1 MTQEEKLGIP
11 RSVCGFTLPLGSQ
24 INLDGEAY
32 YQVLS
37 IFFVANAMGIHF
49 ALAQQVLLAIVVTI
63 GTTGTAGIAGSSPVM
78 LLAAMNMLGINP
90 EPAAAAAAAFAL
102 VLGIDVILDMGRTG
116 INVTGDLVGT
126 TIVSKSE
133 GLIDWERWK

>member
-1 MTQEEKLGIP
+1 MEIS

-49 ALAQQVLLAIVVTI
+49 TLAQQVLLAIVVTI
-63 GTTGTAGIAGSSPVM
+63 GTTGTAGIAGSGTVM

-90 EPAAAAAAAFAL
+90 ELAATAAAAFAL
-102 VLGIDVILDMGRTG
+102 VLGIDVILDMGRTC
-116 INVTGDLVGT
+116 INVTGDLAGT
-126 TIVSKSE
+126 TIVAKSE
-133 GLIDWERWK
+133 GLIDLERWK